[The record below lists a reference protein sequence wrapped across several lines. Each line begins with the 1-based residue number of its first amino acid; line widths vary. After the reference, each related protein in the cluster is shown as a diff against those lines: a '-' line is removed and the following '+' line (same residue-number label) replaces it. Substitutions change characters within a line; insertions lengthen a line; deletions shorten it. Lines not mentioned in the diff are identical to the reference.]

1 MNSPIK
7 TVIYIWIGLMLMSG
21 IAAAETKYVTE
32 DLTVTF
38 RTGPGTDRKIQRML
52 PSGRALE
59 VVTPGEEWTEV
70 RLASG
75 DQGYVLTRYLTGK
88 EPAFQVL
95 ARLQEKHAQTVAKN
109 EALRQNVNQLSAE
122 NQRLSGEL
130 GVTQKNLSKLDSDHK
145 TLKSESTEFLK
156 LKAKYQ
162 KILKENSEFRTKA
175 EKVEKELAQLE
186 SSEINTGLLYGGGLL
201 LLGLILGFILKRP
214 KRRSPLM

>member
-1 MNSPIK
+1 
-7 TVIYIWIGLMLMSG
+7 MLMSG

-59 VVTPGEEWTEV
+59 VVTPGDEWTEV

-162 KILKENSEFRTKA
+162 KILKENSESRTKA
-175 EKVEKELAQLE
+175 EKLEKELAQLN